1 MTHIPNI
8 VATTTILGVTDI
20 MPSVP
25 VTMSPITL
33 NPFGSGKVMKINTL
47 TVSNKQGQ
55 QDQDVHVALGRIV
68 PQTSG
73 TPLYYETYFAYA
85 VVVPQDAS
93 LLVIGKHNPIYL
105 NEGDA
110 LILMAGEADAL
121 DAICSYEEIS

>member
-1 MTHIPNI
+1 MANPNI
-8 VATTTILGVTDI
+8 VATTAIRGKTDI

-25 VTMSPITL
+25 LTMSLITG
-33 NPFGSGKVMKINTL
+33 NPLLSGKVLKINTL
-47 TVSNKQGQ
+47 TVSNKNGQ
-55 QDQDVHVALGRIV
+55 QDQDVHVALGRFV
-68 PQTSG
+68 DQGGG
-73 TPLYYETYFAYA
+73 TVVYYETYFAYA

-110 LILMAGEADAL
+110 LGLMAGEADAL

>member
-1 MTHIPNI
+1 MANPNI
-8 VATTTILGVTDI
+8 VSTTTIRGKTDI
-20 MPSVP
+20 MPNVP
-25 VTMSPITL
+25 VTMHPITL
-33 NPFGSGKVMKINTL
+33 NAAASGKVLKVNTL
-47 TVSNKQGQ
+47 TVSNKHGQ
-55 QDQDVHVALGRIV
+55 QDQDVHVAHARVIDQGGGV
-68 PQTSG
+68 G
-73 TPLYYETYFAYA
+73 LYYETYLAYA